1 MYGCRH
7 VPQLTLATRE
17 KHTGSPC
24 LNNAPECPVP
34 GLEPRG
40 KIPRSQT
47 VEASIEAIVVLPPQS
62 MEFST
67 HPWQRQSC
75 HLDGLVRFDL
85 EASPLSCRDMD
96 LASTEVSCPG
106 FSAVRCGA
114 VHRPESYVCPLF
126 SILLRSSARQGSA
139 REGATIGAGERPLS
153 SRIPK
158 SSLRSV
164 LLALR
169 LYTTQ
174 MAKLQSPRYGSTQ
187 RLGAL
192 GIQAACPF
200 ITMIQF
206 TARAMY
212 EWSVSTRHY

>member
-62 MEFST
+62 MESST

-106 FSAVRCGA
+106 FSAVRCID
-114 VHRPESYVCPLF
+114 PSPMYVRCSQF
-126 SILLRSSARQGSA
+126 CFVRLLDKGLQ
-139 REGATIGAGERPLS
+139 ER
-153 SRIPK
+153 
-158 SSLRSV
+158 V
-164 LLALR
+164 
-169 LYTTQ
+169 
-174 MAKLQSPRYGSTQ
+174 Q
-187 RLGAL
+187 R
-192 GIQAACPF
+192 
-200 ITMIQF
+200 
-206 TARAMY
+206 
-212 EWSVSTRHY
+212 

>member
-62 MEFST
+62 MESST

-75 HLDGLVRFDL
+75 HLDGLVRFDI
-85 EASPLSCRDMD
+85 EASPLSC
-96 LASTEVSCPG
+96 LVVTWTWLQLK

-126 SILLRSSARQGSA
+126 SILLRPSARQGSA
-139 REGATIGAGERPLS
+139 GEGATTGAGERPLS
-153 SRIPK
+153 SLIPK

-192 GIQAACPF
+192 GIQTACPF
-200 ITMIQF
+200 ITLIQF

>member
-1 MYGCRH
+1 MPR
-7 VPQLTLATRE
+7 
-17 KHTGSPC
+17 
-24 LNNAPECPVP
+24 NALYPASSHEARYPD
-34 GLEPRG
+34 PRPL
-40 KIPRSQT
+40 KPLSR
-47 VEASIEAIVVLPPQS
+47 
-62 MEFST
+62 
-67 HPWQRQSC
+67 
-75 HLDGLVRFDL
+75 
-85 EASPLSCRDMD
+85 PLSCYLPSRWTSAPILGNDSLVILMGSCVSILRHQPLSRRDMG
-96 LASTEVSCPG
+96 LASTEMSCPG

-200 ITMIQF
+200 ITLIQF